1 MGTEGSYIERADASL
16 LIPRPVAV
24 YAAAPLTGVSQDQ
37 ELRLST
43 VTYCND
49 HNPWRFFFLKKNST
63 SNTIH
68 SLPDQ
73 QLILSDI

>member
-49 HNPWRFFFLKKNST
+49 HNPWRFFFFKKKQHVKY
-63 SNTIH
+63 NTFVA
-68 SLPDQ
+68 
-73 QLILSDI
+73 